1 MLIQCKLNM
10 NLHFLLYTYK
20 YISHLINILYIY
32 IYIYIYTY
40 IWYMYTHTYIYI
52 YRYIYIHIYIY
63 ILHVNILNV
72 YITTFICILIIF
84 SNYYSS
90 YFSSATSR
98 FLIVPWTPS
107 AIFTQ
112 KIFGENARRKSLN
125 TVDAVSYLAR
135 TNSVSGRS
143 GGKRPRI
150 SNRFRIKVN
159 VPGQVNRHIVI
170 KKYTV

>member
-1 MLIQCKLNM
+1 MLQTPRTELRLRRFQSIFRVYLKQIIHIFFLIQCKLNM
-10 NLHFLLYTYK
+10 NLHFLLY
-20 YISHLINILYIY
+20 
-32 IYIYIYTY
+32 
-40 IWYMYTHTYIYI
+40 
-52 YRYIYIHIYIY
+52 
-63 ILHVNILNV
+63 
-72 YITTFICILIIF
+72 IIF

-170 KKYTV
+170 KKYAV